1 MNNMQNAAI
10 DRNVSAMSRDQLSGV
25 QQIEQRL
32 KMVLDGLRGGI
43 PEKSGCPPTGSG
55 LGSGVISSLSASGE
69 TIIRIL
75 GHISELEA
83 VVGQNSVIQAQ
94 NNGNQYIGKIDARL
108 S

>member
-1 MNNMQNAAI
+1 MNNIQNAAI

-43 PEKSGCPPTGSG
+43 PEKSGGPPTGSG

-83 VVGQNSVIQAQ
+83 VVGLNHGILAQ
-94 NNGNQYIGKIDARL
+94 NNGNQYIGKTDARL